1 MKSLGRISVLVLG
14 CVGVLLAGTA
24 GGRSAERVAP
34 TSFAVY
40 LARGEHV
47 APVRRVVPHTSAL
60 ARASLVALLRGP
72 TATERRSG
80 YSSAIPSGT
89 ALRGLSLARGLL
101 TVGLSRRYQEGG
113 GSLSMQLRVAQI
125 VFTATQF
132 PSIRQV
138 AFRLDGKPVEAIGG
152 EGVVVEPSVGRAV
165 FEVVAPPI
173 LIEQPLPGDVVRKPL
188 LVRGSANAFE
198 AQLAV
203 NVQTPA
209 GKLLAH
215 STVHA
220 SAGSG
225 TRGRFSAHIPLESYR
240 GKAIVV
246 AYINSAENGAHID
259 TVRVPVT
266 IGP

>member
-34 TSFAVY
+34 ASFAVY
-40 LARGEHV
+40 LARGVHV
-47 APVRRVVPHTSAL
+47 APVRRVAPHASAL
-60 ARASLVALLRGP
+60 ARASLVALLQGP

-89 ALRGLSLARGLL
+89 ALRGLSLVRGRL
-101 TVGLSRRYQEGG
+101 TVDLSRRYQEGG
-113 GSLSMQLRVAQI
+113 GSLSMQLRVAEV

-132 PSIRQV
+132 PSVRQV
-138 AFRLDGKPVEAIGG
+138 AFRLDGEPVEAIGG
-152 EGVVVEPSVGRAV
+152 EGVVVEPSVGRAA

-188 LVRGSANAFE
+188 IVRGSANVFE
-198 AQLAV
+198 AQLV
-203 NVQTPA
+203 VDVRTPG

-215 STVHA
+215 RTVHA
-220 SAGSG
+220 SAGTG
-225 TRGRFSAHIPLESYR
+225 MRGRFSVHIPLESYS

-246 AYINSAENGAHID
+246 AYTHSAKNGAHIH
-259 TVRVPVT
+259 TIRIPVT
-266 IGP
+266 IGR